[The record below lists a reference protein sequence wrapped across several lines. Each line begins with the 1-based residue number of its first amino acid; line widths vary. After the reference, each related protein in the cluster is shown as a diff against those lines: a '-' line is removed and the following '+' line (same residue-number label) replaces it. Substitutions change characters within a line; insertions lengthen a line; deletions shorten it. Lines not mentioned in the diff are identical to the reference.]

1 MPVNGDSP
9 IPSLNEPPGLP
20 QGMDVTGL
28 CTGRIRRR
36 EEAAASGVVLAA
48 DDGPGGGA
56 YADRVRSVY
65 GWLRGHPLVVDSLL
79 ALVVLVLGMSA
90 VGHRHAHVPV
100 AAALVFVFAMAIPV
114 ALRRRYPVGAFV
126 AVLMIGGLEVF
137 ALPKPSG
144 SDLAVIILLYTVA
157 AYRPRRVSVAAL
169 AVCLVGSVVAIL
181 VWAPLITRSLYTFT
195 GVAAVFAG
203 PSLLAW
209 LLGDSMQWR
218 RGYYRGLEERA
229 VRAERERDAQAQIAV
244 AAERARIARELHD
257 VVAHNVSVMVVQ
269 ADGAAFALE
278 SSPARAREALTAIS
292 RTGRQAL
299 AEMRSLLGV
308 LRSADEPGAELAPQ
322 PGVEQL
328 AGLLE
333 QTRAAGLPVSFAI
346 EGVPRP
352 LPPGSALAAYRIVQ
366 ESLTNA
372 RKHGGPAVTAAVTLR
387 FCEDQ
392 LVIKVTD
399 DGRARA
405 VPADADGL
413 GHGLIGMRERVEV
426 HRGTVTAGPRHDG
439 GWQVTATLP
448 LSAAAAPVGSAA
460 PLGSAVPP
468 PSAESGAA

>member
-1 MPVNGDSP
+1 MRPGGHRPHAGPARCWTRTMLARASAAGR
-9 IPSLNEPPGLP
+9 SLRHSESSSRPTTD
-20 QGMDVTGL
+20 QV
-28 CTGRIRRR
+28 
-36 EEAAASGVVLAA
+36 
-48 DDGPGGGA
+48 GGA

-65 GWLRGHPLVVDSLL
+65 GWLRGHPLVVDSML
-79 ALVVLVLGMSA
+79 ALVVLFLGMSA
-90 VGHRHAHVPV
+90 VGHRHAHVPAAV
-100 AAALVFVFAMAIPV
+100 AVLFVVAMAIPV
-114 ALRRRYPVGAFV
+114 ALRRLYPVGAFA
-126 AVLMIGGLEVF
+126 AVVVVGGLEVF

-144 SDLAVIILLYTVA
+144 ADLAVIILLYTVA

-181 VWAPLITRSLYTFT
+181 VWTPHVIHPLYTFA
-195 GVAAVFAG
+195 GVTAVFAG
-203 PSLLAW
+203 PALLAW

-229 VRAERERDAQAQIAV
+229 ARAERERDARAQIAV

-299 AEMRSLLGV
+299 AEMRDLLGV
-308 LRSADEPGAELAPQ
+308 LRTADGSGAELAPQ

-333 QTRAAGLPVSFAI
+333 QTRAAGVPVSFTI

-352 LPPGSALAAYRIVQ
+352 LPPGAALTAYRIVQ
-366 ESLTNA
+366 ESLTNV
-372 RKHGGPAVTAAVTLR
+372 RKHGGPAVTTAVTLR

-392 LVIKVTD
+392 VVIKVTD
-399 DGRARA
+399 DGRARS
-405 VPADADGL
+405 V
-413 GHGLIGMRERVEV
+413 
-426 HRGTVTAGPRHDG
+426 RG
-439 GWQVTATLP
+439 
-448 LSAAAAPVGSAA
+448 
-460 PLGSAVPP
+460 
-468 PSAESGAA
+468 

>member
-1 MPVNGDSP
+1 M
-9 IPSLNEPPGLP
+9 
-20 QGMDVTGL
+20 
-28 CTGRIRRR
+28 
-36 EEAAASGVVLAA
+36 
-48 DDGPGGGA
+48 
-56 YADRVRSVY
+56 RSVY

-79 ALVVLVLGMSA
+79 ALVVVFLGMSA
-90 VGHRHAHVPV
+90 VGHRDAKVPV
-100 AAALVFVFAMAIPV
+100 ALTVVLLVAMAIPV
-114 ALRRRYPVGAFV
+114 ALRRLYPVWAFA
-126 AVLMIGGLEVF
+126 AVLLVGGLELF
-137 ALPKPSG
+137 TLPKPSG
-144 SDLAVIILLYTVA
+144 ADLAVIVLLYTVA
-157 AYRPRRVSVAAL
+157 AYRPRRVSLAAL
-169 AVCLVGSVVAIL
+169 AVCLAGSVVAVL
-181 VWAPLITRSLYTFT
+181 VWVPAPGLDSLYTFA
-195 GVAAVFAG
+195 GVAAVFTG
-203 PSLLAW
+203 PALLAW

-229 VRAERERDAQAQIAV
+229 ARAERERDAQAQIAA

-269 ADGAAFALE
+269 ADGAAFALD

-308 LRSADEPGAELAPQ
+308 LRSADESDAELAPQ

-328 AGLLE
+328 AELLE
-333 QTRAAGLPVSFAI
+333 QARAAGLPVSFTI

-405 VPADADGL
+405 VPADGDGL

-426 HRGTVTAGPRHDG
+426 HGGTVTAGPRPGG
-439 GWQVTATLP
+439 GWRVTATLP
-448 LSAAAAPVGSAA
+448 LPAAAASTGSAAPVGPAASVSSAA
-460 PLGSAVPP
+460 PLRPTAPP